1 MVFNYS
7 KLRGKIREVYGTE
20 SAFAVAL
27 GIGRVSLSQRLNN
40 AAEFSRQEI
49 LQSCQLLEIP
59 SSEIPDYFFAQEVQK
74 HEQ

>member
-27 GIGRVSLSQRLNN
+27 GMGRVSLSQRLNN
-40 AAEFSRQEI
+40 AAEFSLPGDPSI
-49 LQSCQLLEIP
+49 LSAARN
-59 SSEIPDYFFAQEVQK
+59 SVQ
-74 HEQ
+74 